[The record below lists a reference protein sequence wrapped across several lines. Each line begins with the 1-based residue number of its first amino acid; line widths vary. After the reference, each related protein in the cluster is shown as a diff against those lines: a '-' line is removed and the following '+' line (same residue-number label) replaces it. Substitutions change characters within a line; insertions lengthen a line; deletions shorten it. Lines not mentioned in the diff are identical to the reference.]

1 MSMDKLMEFR
11 TTFLRSIAEAWAD
24 TGFTDQLKTDAR
36 KALADRFGYR
46 WPWNGVCDLQIVDSG
61 NRFKWIDDQ
70 DGWVYS
76 PDLKDALTLYVPL
89 APRLYVPGQAVTSAL
104 GAASPGAAI
113 SPEHQAMALGDY
125 YRQYA
130 SLFSDSWGQPP
141 GSQPEASVPGLMT
154 PVIGPTSDYPAGGFM
169 PTDAEFAAFRVALL
183 GAMAKAWQEA
193 SGNQEASFTSMLAI
207 DAVAALNTI
216 RGYKLPWTM
225 RIRLVD
231 DTVARWVPP
240 GNPPADHPSHW
251 TQGHPSLLQLY
262 LPDTPK
268 DVGSQPL
275 ALATY
280 NATGAEFPFTCT
292 C

>member
-1 MSMDKLMEFR
+1 MSMNKLMEFR

-24 TGFTDQLKTDAR
+24 TGFAGQLKQDAK
-36 KALADRFGYR
+36 KALVDRFGYT
-46 WPWNGVCDLQIVDSG
+46 WPWDGVCDLRIVDSG
-61 NRFKWIDDQ
+61 NQFKWINDQ

-76 PDLKDALTLYVPL
+76 PDLTDALTLYVPL
-89 APRLYVPGQAVTSAL
+89 SPRLYGPRQAVTSGAGGAL
-104 GAASPGAAI
+104 PGSV
-113 SPEHQAMALGDY
+113 SPEYQAMALGDY

-141 GSQPEASVPGLMT
+141 SSKTTASLTT
-154 PVIGPTSDYPAGGFM
+154 PVIGPSSDYPVGGFI
-169 PTDAEFAAFRVALL
+169 PTDEEFAAFRVALL
-183 GAMAKAWQEA
+183 GAMAKTWQEA
-193 SGNQEASFTSMLAI
+193 SGKQEGSFTSMLTI
-207 DAVAALNTI
+207 DAAAALNTI
-216 RGYKLPWTM
+216 RGYKLPWNM

-231 DTVARWVPP
+231 DTSARWVPP
-240 GNPPADHPSHW
+240 GNPPADKPSQW

-268 DVGSQPL
+268 TVGSQPL